1 MLFGIISV
9 VVTLILVAT
18 QKYLSRK
25 RKMSGVVLLLIGTG
39 CLASIIYNSA
49 IKDLVVAAI
58 EYLAARLYTCTIV
71 RSFARSSDSFPY
83 DYLCEDS
90 LRTALAYGNLRKRMF
105 SLVWAVRPFLAVLHG
120 FLQSQ
125 CH

>member
-39 CLASIIYNSA
+39 RLASIIYNSA
-49 IKDLVVAAI
+49 INDLVVAAI
-58 EYLAARLYTCTIV
+58 EYMGLPGFILAPLSGVLLGA
-71 RSFARSSDSFPY
+71 A
-83 DYLCEDS
+83 
-90 LRTALAYGNLRKRMF
+90 TASPMIIYAKI
-105 SLVWAVRPFLAVLHG
+105 H
-120 FLQSQ
+120 
-125 CH
+125 